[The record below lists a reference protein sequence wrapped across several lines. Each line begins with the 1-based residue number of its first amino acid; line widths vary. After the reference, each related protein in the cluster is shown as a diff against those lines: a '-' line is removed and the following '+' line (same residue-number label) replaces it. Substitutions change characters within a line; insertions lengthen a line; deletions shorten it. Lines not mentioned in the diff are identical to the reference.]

1 MSKRRNRII
10 FELCFVVFVAWIALL
25 FVIFR
30 DKPKKTPGKGMGTT
44 PVPTVPG
51 DPPSPAPDGRQQ
63 VFLLKSEYRT
73 RDGERKLYRTYQY
86 DTDGRVVSCAYEGQ
100 SGEYTYEYSD
110 IMHLVT
116 EISPVWEVF
125 EGEKHKTETVYAPNG
140 QEIIRAEYRI
150 RESDGGLDTVSVM
163 EWDEAGR
170 ITRYYSC
177 DNDQDLYYD
186 EITEYDAN
194 GYIISDRVKYSA
206 EEEWRVVGYGICDEQ
221 GRVVRFITVDGQG
234 EDALKTLS
242 IEVSYNGDGS
252 REEKRYIGESVY
264 MRRFDAEGREVYT
277 EWYDGSETGK
287 EYQIHTYTDDMWWHT
302 RESKLY
308 RADGTLVNTLVTRY
322 NDEGYVIFQKRTDAD
337 GTETVFVEQKYD
349 YDSNLI
355 DIRNG
360 VERKLEY
367 DEYGNLIRETKTVV
381 ANGEP
386 WVTVREFEYYAIQI
400 TNAVAEENAMYYN
413 PATQALNFE
422 DETDSRIND

>member
-51 DPPSPAPDGRQQ
+51 DPPSPASDGRQQ

-100 SGEYTYEYSD
+100 SGEYTYEYFDYSF
-110 IMHLVT
+110 LVKET
-116 EISPVWEVF
+116 SPVWEVYV
-125 EGEKHKTETVYAPNG
+125 GENHKTEVIYAPNG
-140 QEIIRAEYRI
+140 QKTIQAEYRI
-150 RESDGGLDTVSVM
+150 RNSDGDLDTLAVI

-287 EYQIHTYTDDMWWHT
+287 EYQIHTYTDDMWEHT
-302 RESKLY
+302 KESKLY
-308 RADGTLVNTLVTRY
+308 LADGTLESILITRY

-337 GTETVFVEQKYD
+337 GTETVFVEQTYD
-349 YDSNLI
+349 DDGNLI
-355 DIRNG
+355 DRRNG
-360 VERKLEY
+360 IERKLEY
-367 DEYGNLIRETKTVV
+367 DEYGNMIRETKTIVF
-381 ANGEP
+381 NGETQ
-386 WVTVREFEYYAIQI
+386 VSVREFEYAAITI
-400 TNAVAEENAMYYN
+400 TYEVAMKNAGCYD
-413 PATQALNFE
+413 PATQALEFE
-422 DETDSRIND
+422 DDESYRIN